1 MKTRLFSLF
10 LAVFLFSLSFVP
22 TVNAAEPEKSN
33 TEIVYLDN
41 GYYCVFETIEGE
53 AQAIARSTTY
63 TKSGSRTAKMYNSS
77 DELLVSLTVHG
88 SFSYNGA
95 TATATSASYTYSIE
109 KNSWKFDSGNASR
122 SGATVTATATFKYLL
137 IFDTET
143 LTVSLTCSPTGVLS

>member
-1 MKTRLFSLF
+1 MKVRLFSLF
-10 LAVFLFSLSFVP
+10 LAIFLFTLTFVP
-22 TVNAAEPEKSN
+22 TVNAATHENVS

-41 GYYCVFETIEGE
+41 GYYCVFETVEGE
-53 AQAIARSTTY
+53 EHAIARSTTY
-63 TKSGSRTAKMYNSS
+63 TKSGSRTARLYNNAG
-77 DELLVSLTVHG
+77 ELALSLTVHG
-88 SFSYNGA
+88 NFSYNGA